1 MLKVNEYG
9 GRQAKGNEKR
19 QCFKGWETLVSYLL
33 GWETLVTNPNA
44 INTVRHHVRFGDVLD
59 IEFQEGNVQDLV
71 VVAKHLW
78 FCGI

>member
-1 MLKVNEYG
+1 MCCLV
-9 GRQAKGNEKR
+9 
-19 QCFKGWETLVSYLL
+19 FKISSLAITNLQRKFDKLFFLFYLL

-71 VVAKHLW
+71 VVVKIFIGFLE
-78 FCGI
+78 

>member
-1 MLKVNEYG
+1 MCCLV
-9 GRQAKGNEKR
+9 
-19 QCFKGWETLVSYLL
+19 FKISSLAITNLQRKFDKLLFLSYLL

-71 VVAKHLW
+71 VVAKYL
-78 FCGI
+78 

>member
-1 MLKVNEYG
+1 MCCLV
-9 GRQAKGNEKR
+9 
-19 QCFKGWETLVSYLL
+19 FKISSLAITNLQRKFDKLFFLSYLL

>member
-1 MLKVNEYG
+1 LCCLV
-9 GRQAKGNEKR
+9 
-19 QCFKGWETLVSYLL
+19 FKISSLAITNLQRKFDKLLFLSYLL

-71 VVAKHLW
+71 VVAKYL
-78 FCGI
+78 

>member
-1 MLKVNEYG
+1 LCCLV
-9 GRQAKGNEKR
+9 
-19 QCFKGWETLVSYLL
+19 FKISSLAITNLQRKFDKLLFLSYLL

>member
-1 MLKVNEYG
+1 MCCLV
-9 GRQAKGNEKR
+9 
-19 QCFKGWETLVSYLL
+19 FKISCLAITNLQRKFDKLFFLSYLL

-71 VVAKHLW
+71 VVAKYL
-78 FCGI
+78 

>member
-1 MLKVNEYG
+1 MCCLV
-9 GRQAKGNEKR
+9 
-19 QCFKGWETLVSYLL
+19 FKISSLAITNLQRKFDKLLFLSYLL

>member
-1 MLKVNEYG
+1 MCCLV
-9 GRQAKGNEKR
+9 
-19 QCFKGWETLVSYLL
+19 FKISSLAIINLQRKFDKLLFLSYLL

-71 VVAKHLW
+71 VVAKYL
-78 FCGI
+78 